1 MHPRVIRGN
10 FFLLL
15 SKDTQNKVFKLI
27 RVIFEKQDFEVR
39 YKWKK
44 TFEILISLK
53 KKHFFQDM
61 RATAWWKKFV
71 FRYNQQNA
79 RRNVQVDQ
87 SKIWKISLW
96 TRNKSEK
103 LTFGVPT

>member
-27 RVIFEKQDFEVR
+27 KVIFEKQDFVVR

-44 TFEILISLK
+44 KRLK
-53 KKHFFQDM
+53 YWF
-61 RATAWWKKFV
+61 
-71 FRYNQQNA
+71 
-79 RRNVQVDQ
+79 
-87 SKIWKISLW
+87 
-96 TRNKSEK
+96 
-103 LTFGVPT
+103 P